1 MQFQLSDVSGYYLLQ
16 PLTVLLE
23 DLDYANLEIPHFH
36 SPVFLENSY
45 SAAAI
50 LLAVTMV
57 ESFTASVQYLLN
69 SSGLPVVPFVQD
81 KYPCSPL
88 AEKIPEIFAV
98 RHAIAHGHMWHRE
111 ISIDMEA
118 PRLLSYGSFELHEGF
133 GHRKSFFQYVD
144 LDVQRTKLLRINV
157 TPTRLTK
164 VDVAIV
170 MKIVGEYLL
179 FLDNEVSLELNR
191 SPQSI
196 INIANQY
203 VMYRGRTAKFL
214 DVLNTVH
221 SESA

>member
-1 MQFQLSDVSGYYLLQ
+1 MEQSKALSKPDFRHILADINWEHGSHLVLAAKRSDSQGLL
-16 PLTVLLE
+16 LK
-23 DLDYANLEIPHFH
+23 
-36 SPVFLENSY
+36 
-45 SAAAI
+45 
-50 LLAVTMV
+50 
-57 ESFTASVQYLLN
+57 SV
-69 SSGLPVVPFVQD
+69 PFAFVQD